1 MSHWGRRPSRTFPV
15 QQQPPW
21 NSFLPRRVETPHRCP
36 DRGESYIS
44 IATPTTWRAI
54 LFVSSRQTGKKTL
67 RRAMDNRRFTRVCLG
82 ARTIEHNRKKK
93 GNDLLRFHW
102 EQLLVHSQNWN
113 RKPIHFRL
121 FLFHLLLGL
130 RHIIH
135 KYRIHLTA
143 FRAFSTR
150 RCRICRF
157 LVRSNRIT
165 TNGIFESTPDPV
177 GDRPGLPWKAIKS
190 PLSLNIKWLLVGLEN
205 RRED

>member
-82 ARTIEHNRKKK
+82 ARTIEHNRKKRRETTCC
-93 GNDLLRFHW
+93 GSIESNFW
-102 EQLLVHSQNWN
+102 F
-113 RKPIHFRL
+113 IHRTGTENPFI
-121 FLFHLLLGL
+121 FDSF
-130 RHIIH
+130 
-135 KYRIHLTA
+135 
-143 FRAFSTR
+143 FF
-150 RCRICRF
+150 ICCWGSAI
-157 LVRSNRIT
+157 LSINI
-165 TNGIFESTPDPV
+165 EST
-177 GDRPGLPWKAIKS
+177 
-190 PLSLNIKWLLVGLEN
+190 
-205 RRED
+205 